1 MKKLL
6 IFGGTAEGRRL
17 CEYLQDRKIRH
28 TVCVAT
34 EYGEEVLGQSEYTQ
48 ILCGR
53 LDVQEMEALIRD
65 GGYGIVVDATHPYAA
80 VVSGNVRAACRNAA
94 VPYLR
99 YLRPGSSADAPQQGG
114 KESTNQGGRNAAEQG
129 GMNAANQGNLDA
141 PQSGSVDAAKQNGDA
156 ATQRCVYVNST
167 AEAADYLEKR
177 TGKIFL
183 TTGSKELPLFVERI
197 SDTNRLFARVL
208 PSAEVIAS
216 CRSLGLEGK
225 QLCAMQ
231 GPFSEEINTAMLHQ
245 TGASFLVTKD
255 TGAAGGFPEKERA
268 AERAGVCMVIIRRPE
283 DAGMD
288 WEALMTQLGKLLE
301 ADGEPETDSEREI
314 SETENRGTASGS
326 TEAES
331 PDTMCALSDA
341 GNKEMVNA
349 SSRAESRDAVYTLS
363 NRGVKDVAG
372 KLTSGGPCSDTGRV
386 LCCIGIGMGG
396 PGTMTVAARDAI
408 RSADIIFG
416 AGRMLETARE
426 ALLTED
432 EQRLAVSKTVE
443 GVRLPDAPAIS
454 DAPIPA
460 SPVFVEEYRAAQI
473 RNYLDANPQYCSAAV
488 LMSGDI
494 GFYSGAEGIRSA
506 FADWEV
512 RYYCGISS
520 IVYFASKIPTAW
532 QDAVLLSAHG
542 RRANLVGYAKRC
554 PKVIALSGS
563 AKEIRELCHDLIEY
577 GLADVKVT
585 VGLNLSYPEEQVVTG
600 RPEQFLDWDTQGL
613 PIVMIRNERAQE
625 ALTPGI
631 ADDAFVRGKVP
642 MTKEEIRT
650 LSVAKLRLTKDAIVY
665 DVGAGTGSVSVECA
679 SLCIDGKVFAIEKN
693 PEGAE
698 LIRENSRRF
707 GTANL
712 ELVEGTAP
720 EALEPL
726 PAPTH
731 AFIGGSSG
739 NLRQIVGLLLQKNP
753 DVRIVIN
760 TIALESISE
769 TMHVLKEFGIQD
781 ADIVQVSAA
790 KSRTLGRY
798 HMMQALNP
806 IYIISFGGRGGVI

>member
-17 CEYLQDRKIRH
+17 CEYLQGRKIRH

-80 VVSGNVRAACRNAA
+80 VVSGNVRAASRNAA

-99 YLRPGSSADAPQQGG
+99 YLRPGSSAAAPQQGG

-129 GMNAANQGNLDA
+129 GMNA

-216 CRSLGLEGK
+216 CRALGLEGK

-288 WEALMTQLGKLLE
+288 WEALITELGKLLE
-301 ADGEPETDSEREI
+301 ADGVPETDSTRAL

-326 TEAES
+326 T
-331 PDTMCALSDA
+331 DILISD
-341 GNKEMVNA
+341 E
-349 SSRAESRDAVYTLS
+349 
-363 NRGVKDVAG
+363 
-372 KLTSGGPCSDTGRV
+372 PCSDAGRV

-408 RSADIIFG
+408 RRADIIFG

-426 ALLTED
+426 AI
-432 EQRLAVSKTVE
+432 A
-443 GVRLPDAPAIS
+443 DAPV
-454 DAPIPA
+454 PA

-473 RNYLDANPQYCSAAV
+473 RNYLDTHPQYRCAAV

-520 IVYFASKIPTAW
+520 VVYFASKIPTAW

-563 AKEIRELCHDLIEY
+563 AREIRELCHDLIEY

-585 VGLNLSYPEEQVVTG
+585 VGLNLSYPEGQVVTG
-600 RPEQFLDWDTQGL
+600 RPEQFLDWNAQGL
-613 PIVMIRNERAQE
+613 HIVMIRNERAQE

-720 EALEPL
+720 EAMELL

-769 TMHVLKEFGIQD
+769 TMDVLKEFGIQD
-781 ADIVQVSAA
+781 ADIVQVNAA

-806 IYIISFGGRGGVI
+806 IYIISFGGGGGVV

>member
-17 CEYLQDRKIRH
+17 CEYLQGRKIWH

-129 GMNAANQGNLDA
+129 GMNAADQGSVDA

-156 ATQRCVYVNST
+156 ATQRRVYVNST

-216 CRSLGLEGK
+216 CRALGLEGK

-288 WEALMTQLGKLLE
+288 WEALITELGMLLE
-301 ADGEPETDSEREI
+301 ADGEPETDSTRAL

-326 TEAES
+326 T
-331 PDTMCALSDA
+331 DI
-341 GNKEMVNA
+341 
-349 SSRAESRDAVYTLS
+349 
-363 NRGVKDVAG
+363 
-372 KLTSGGPCSDTGRV
+372 LTSDEPCSDAGRV

-396 PGTMTVAARDAI
+396 PGIMTVAARDAI

-426 ALLTED
+426 AIAD
-432 EQRLAVSKTVE
+432 V
-443 GVRLPDAPAIS
+443 PA
-454 DAPIPA
+454 PA

-473 RNYLDANPQYCSAAV
+473 RNYLDTHPQYRCAAV

-512 RYYCGISS
+512 QYYCGISS

-563 AKEIRELCHDLIEY
+563 AREIRELCHDLIEY

-585 VGLNLSYPEEQVVTG
+585 VGLNLSYPGEQVVTG
-600 RPEQFLDWDTQGL
+600 RPERFLDWNAQGL

-720 EALEPL
+720 EAMEPL

-769 TMHVLKEFGIQD
+769 TMGVLKEYGIQD

-806 IYIISFGGRGGVI
+806 IYIISFGGRRGVI

>member
-99 YLRPGSSADAPQQGG
+99 YLRPGSSAAATQQGG

-156 ATQRCVYVNST
+156 ATQRRVYVNST

-301 ADGEPETDSEREI
+301 ADGEPETDSTRAL

-326 TEAES
+326 T
-331 PDTMCALSDA
+331 DI
-341 GNKEMVNA
+341 
-349 SSRAESRDAVYTLS
+349 
-363 NRGVKDVAG
+363 
-372 KLTSGGPCSDTGRV
+372 LTSGGPCSDTGRV

-432 EQRLAVSKTVE
+432 AQRLAVSKTME
-443 GVRLPDAPAIS
+443 GVRLPDAPAIA
-454 DAPIPA
+454 DAPVPA

-473 RNYLDANPQYCSAAV
+473 RNYLDTHPQYRCAAV

-520 IVYFASKIPTAW
+520 VVYFASKIPTAW

-554 PKVIALSGS
+554 PKVIVLSGS
-563 AKEIRELCHDLIEY
+563 AREIRELCHDLIEY

-585 VGLNLSYPEEQVVTG
+585 VGLNLSYPGEQVVTG
-600 RPEQFLDWDTQGL
+600 RPERFLDWDTQGL

-650 LSVAKLRLTKDAIVY
+650 LSVAKLRLTRDAIVY

-806 IYIISFGGRGGVI
+806 IYIISFGGRGGVV

>member
-17 CEYLQDRKIRH
+17 CEYLQGRKIRH

-53 LDVQEMEALIRD
+53 LDVQEMEKLIRD

-80 VVSGNVRAACRNAA
+80 VVSGNVRTACRNAT

-99 YLRPGSSADAPQQGG
+99 YLRPGSSED
-114 KESTNQGGRNAAEQG
+114 
-129 GMNAANQGNLDA
+129 
-141 PQSGSVDAAKQNGDA
+141 VAKHNGDEA
-156 ATQRCVYVNST
+156 AQRRVYVNST

-197 SDTNRLFARVL
+197 SDTGRLFARVL
-208 PSAEVIAS
+208 PSAEVIAA

-231 GPFSEEINTAMLHQ
+231 GPFSEEINTAMLRQ

-268 AERAGVCMVIIRRPE
+268 ADRAGVCMVIIRRPE

-288 WEALMTQLGKLLE
+288 WETLIAQLGKLLDAHGVPE
-301 ADGEPETDSEREI
+301 AADSECVL
-314 SETENRGTASGS
+314 S
-326 TEAES
+326 EAEDRETANAS
-331 PDTMCALSDA
+331 IAAEKQDTVCVSSDA
-341 GNKEMVNA
+341 GILKV
-349 SSRAESRDAVYTLS
+349 SDQPQQSRPDADS
-363 NRGVKDVAG
+363 
-372 KLTSGGPCSDTGRV
+372 GRV
-386 LCCIGIGMGG
+386 LSCIGIGMGG

-408 RSADIIFG
+408 RGADIIFG

-426 ALLTED
+426 TFLTED
-432 EQRLAVSKTVE
+432 AQRLAVSGTV
-443 GVRLPDAPAIS
+443 GNARQSDTPAIAGNIKLSDAPAIA
-454 DAPIPA
+454 DAPAPA
-460 SPVFVEEYRAAQI
+460 SPVYVEEYRAAQI
-473 RNYLDANPQYCSAAV
+473 RDYLDANPQYRSAAV

-520 IVYFASKIPTAW
+520 VVYFASKIPTAW

-563 AKEIRELCHDLIEY
+563 AKEIRGLCRDLIEY

-585 VGLNLSYPEEQVVTG
+585 VGLNLSYPGEQVVTG
-600 RPEQFLDWDTQGL
+600 RPEQFLEWNAQGL
-613 PIVMIRNERAQE
+613 HIVMIRNERAQE
-625 ALTPGI
+625 ILVPGI

-650 LSVAKLRLTKDAIVY
+650 LSVAKLRLTRDAVVY

-720 EALEPL
+720 EAMEPL

-769 TMHVLKEFGIQD
+769 TMRVLKEFGIQD

-790 KSRTLGRY
+790 KSKTLGRY

-806 IYIISFGGRGGVI
+806 IYIISFGGRGGVF